1 MNYDELERLKVEADR
16 WIACVAGDGSTAA
29 NASQGIRS
37 LFDKLNIS
45 LPEGTQWEPPADCV
59 AWPLPKQTKVWVE
72 VKIEELNATDKVPFW
87 IAPGTLIAGHP
98 NMLRM
103 AGAVQPKPGCAPK
116 ERGPS

>member
-45 LPEGTQWEPPADCV
+45 LPEAARVDALQAQIDRLMLEYCPNEMTPEQ
-59 AWPLPKQTKVWVE
+59 VE
-72 VKIEELNATDKVPFW
+72 NWKRHQSR
-87 IAPGTLIAGHP
+87 AP
-98 NMLRM
+98 
-103 AGAVQPKPGCAPK
+103 QP
-116 ERGPS
+116 RS